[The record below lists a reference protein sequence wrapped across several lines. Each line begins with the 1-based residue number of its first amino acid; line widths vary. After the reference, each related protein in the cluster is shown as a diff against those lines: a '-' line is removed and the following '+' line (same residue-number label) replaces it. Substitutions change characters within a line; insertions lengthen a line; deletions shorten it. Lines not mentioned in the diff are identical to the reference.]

1 MYRAI
6 TQTPAD
12 SGTVFVINPNKLHRN
27 FRIYSK
33 IPRNPLK
40 HTAIHGIIDIYLCL
54 LKLH

>member
-6 TQTPAD
+6 KQ
-12 SGTVFVINPNKLHRN
+12 VFVINPNKLHRN